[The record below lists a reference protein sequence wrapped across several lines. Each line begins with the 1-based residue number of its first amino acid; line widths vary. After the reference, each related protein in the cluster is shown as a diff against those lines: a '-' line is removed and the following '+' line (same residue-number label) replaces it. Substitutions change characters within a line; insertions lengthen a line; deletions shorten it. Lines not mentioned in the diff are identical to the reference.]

1 MKKIA
6 IDIVLLPDEWIQK
19 ICREVNQDIG
29 WKIDFVRTWKVPHIS
44 LMMWVIDKEGLE
56 EIFQTITEIS
66 KNIFPIELVWRL
78 DAEYFLED
86 MEENLVSYWIVD
98 NSRLKEIF
106 LELSQGIRPMLEY
119 KNISK
124 DMFYMPE
131 EVEEQSIIWVEWFE
145 KRSVE
150 EYSSHITLWI
160 WKLISEH
167 ANMIHFTA
175 PKLAVYQLGNYCTCE
190 NKLFEIEL

>member
-44 LMMWVIDKEGLE
+44 LMMWILHEDQIQ
-56 EIFQTITEIS
+56 EIFQILTEIS
-66 KNIFPIELVWRL
+66 KSISQMELTGKLKQYTIWNTW
-78 DAEYFLED
+78 ETGYSYELEESESVTKLFSEIC
-86 MEENLVSYWIVD
+86 EE
-98 NSRLKEIF
+98 
-106 LELSQGIRPMLEY
+106 IRPMLEY

-131 EVEEQSIIWVEWFE
+131 EVEEQSIVWVEWFE

-190 NKLFEIEL
+190 NKLLEIEL